1 MRFVLRL
8 LLLIIVLAL
17 IAGIALWYLPAS
29 FAYRYFGDRLGPS
42 VVLQELSGSARDGRA
57 GQVLINGFPVGAF
70 DWLVDWRSV
79 LRRQP
84 ELTWRLD
91 GDGDAWQASG
101 TTTRLAD
108 GSLQMDNM
116 RMQLPALL
124 LKPVLDVP
132 ALNFLGTVEVQL
144 DVLRLR
150 GMIIEEARGRA
161 RWFDAGV
168 TGEAQAR
175 FGPLS
180 AHFATTAPGHVIGE
194 VEDEGGPIAV
204 DGQFELIGIRY
215 HAEVI
220 LRPRDPSDPAALAL
234 YYIGQALPDGGSLL
248 IVDGELQRQAQP
260 PVGTAP
266 GG

>member
-1 MRFVLRL
+1 MRFIVRVLVL
-8 LLLIIVLAL
+8 LIVLAL
-17 IAGIALWYLPAS
+17 IAGVVLWYLPAA
-29 FAYRYFGDRLGPS
+29 FAYRQFGDRLAPT
-42 VVLQELSGSARDGRA
+42 VKLQDVSGSVRNGRA
-57 GQVLINGFPVGAF
+57 GQVLVNGFPIGTL
-70 DWLVDWRSV
+70 DWTLDWRR
-79 LRRQP
+79 LMRRQVSAAWH
-84 ELTWRLD
+84 LA
-91 GDGDAWQASG
+91 GDAWEAG
-101 TTTRLAD
+101 GETTRLAD

-116 RMQLPALL
+116 RMRLPALL

-132 ALNFLGTVEVQL
+132 ALDFLGTIDVEL
-144 DVLRLR
+144 DVLRMR

-175 FGPLS
+175 FGPLQ

-194 VEDEGGPIAV
+194 VEDEGGALSV
-204 DGQFELIGIRY
+204 DGQFELTGVQY

-220 LRPRDPSDPAALAL
+220 LRPRDPGDPAAQAL

-248 IVDGELQRQAQP
+248 IVDGELQRHADG
-260 PVGTAP
+260 VSP